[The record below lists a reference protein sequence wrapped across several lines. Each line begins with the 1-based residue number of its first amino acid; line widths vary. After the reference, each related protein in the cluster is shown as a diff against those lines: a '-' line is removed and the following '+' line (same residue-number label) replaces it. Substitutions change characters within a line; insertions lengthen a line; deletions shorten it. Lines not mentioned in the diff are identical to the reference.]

1 LGLFNNFLA
10 SGVKAEAPEKI
21 RKIKGLNLFELVF
34 VIAAPLL
41 GLFYYYVGAFF
52 LFKTSMA
59 AGALGVAAILLLR
72 ITKNPALTGNFAV
85 LVLWAFLFV
94 IRWNT
99 GGMSADGLILLSWV
113 WNAVIIL
120 LAIYVTGYMWGTIW
134 ACVVFMESGFA
145 VYLFRGG
152 HQFINVIPPEVSPVY
167 SLGFYLMGLLATLLF
182 AFLFEKERND
192 AQIREE
198 EKSKVL
204 KDSRRY
210 TEDILERSPVP
221 TFVLDNSHRVIQWN
235 RACQELT
242 GVVPQEILGNRV
254 WDGFVLDEK
263 GCLADKLLD
272 NPEALPREYDESMIS
287 RTESGSF
294 AVETL
299 LPNLKGGLR
308 AIVNTAPIL
317 DEDGGV
323 RGAIQTIQDISKR
336 QETDETSLNRTYG
349 SNDHSAFPV
358 FKIDTAGNISS
369 WNKACEDSFGHP
381 SSEMLGNS
389 PLTLVS
395 KSYRRD
401 FKDTIVRVFKGE
413 SVKSK
418 EWKYE
423 TNEGKPCYVLANIE
437 PVKGLSGHVVE
448 CIVTSSDVTELKY
461 RMKKLERY
469 AVEQKEQFNKLS
481 EDYNLLKSNIASFI
495 RKKNG

>member
-1 LGLFNNFLA
+1 MGLFNNFLT
-10 SGVKAEAPEKI
+10 SGVKAETPEKI
-21 RKIKGLNLFELVF
+21 RRIKVLNLFELIF
-34 VIAAPLL
+34 VLAAPLL
-41 GLFYYYVGAFF
+41 GLFYYYIGAFY
-52 LFKTSMA
+52 LFQTSMA
-59 AGALGVAAILLLR
+59 AGGLGIAAILLLR
-72 ITKNPALTGNFAV
+72 ITKSPALTGNFAV
-85 LVLWAFLFV
+85 LVLWVFLFI

-99 GGMSADGLILLSWV
+99 GGMPADGLILLSWV

-152 HQFINVIPPEVSPVY
+152 HQFINVIPAEISPVY
-167 SLGFYLMGLLATLLF
+167 SLGFYLIGLLATLLF
-182 AFLFEKERND
+182 AFLFEKGRND

-198 EKSKVL
+198 EKSKIL

-210 TEDILERSPVP
+210 IEDILERSPVP

-242 GVVPQEILGNRV
+242 GIVPQEILGNRV
-254 WDGFVLDEK
+254 WDGFCMDDK

-272 NPEALPREYDESMIS
+272 NPEALPKEYGDAMIS

-294 AVETL
+294 AVEAL

-317 DEDGGV
+317 DEDGGMK
-323 RGAIQTIQDISKR
+323 GAIQTIQDIGKG
-336 QETDETSLNRTYG
+336 QEIDGTLSNRPDG
-349 SNDHSAFPV
+349 SNAPSTFPA
-358 FKIDTAGNISS
+358 FKIDTEGNISG

-381 SSEMLGNS
+381 SSEMLGKS
-389 PLTLVS
+389 PLTLIS
-395 KSYRRD
+395 KRYRTD
-401 FKDTIVRVFKGE
+401 FKDTIVQVFKGE
-413 SVKSK
+413 SVRSK

-423 TNEGKPCYVLANIE
+423 THEGKPCYVLANIE
-437 PVKGLSGHVVE
+437 PVKGISGQVVE
-448 CIVTSSDVTELKY
+448 CLVISADVTALKY

-469 AVEQKEQFNKLS
+469 AVEKKEKFNKLS